1 MDSDRRSAAVVRE
14 LGLER
19 VAVIGRI
26 LDVVV
31 HGEEGAVRRLSREAG
46 ELAVRAD
53 VSDLPGSQDV
63 NPLVLGIRGNSSKR
77 SRKSQSRST
86 CARIDAIATGAVSA
100 RDGIVAIPATR
111 GSLDAAVTSFAG

>member
-31 HGEEGAVRRLSREAG
+31 HGEEGAGSRLSARPASFPFARMSPTSAVRR
-46 ELAVRAD
+46 
-53 VSDLPGSQDV
+53 
-63 NPLVLGIRGNSSKR
+63 
-77 SRKSQSRST
+77 T
-86 CARIDAIATGAVSA
+86 
-100 RDGIVAIPATR
+100 
-111 GSLDAAVTSFAG
+111 